1 MISDAKK
8 QGGSGDGSTDAHTS
22 GFFERRLDALASD
35 AGLSLRFRSVVGST
49 GMPHAE
55 MPVLPTSAP
64 PEQGS
69 VESVQERIVKE
80 FAAATGVPATVRL
93 YLPWSRQGSLSGV
106 VAATKRRRLRPRRV
120 IVELSGDDDPERTL
134 SMARAT
140 TQAGFSVA
148 LRLDAVGGVE
158 AQFLLE
164 LGADYL
170 HIPAPPLDFE
180 DAFAWRDLMDQVTLR
195 KGRPIVGGV
204 DTSEHARLVDAAGA
218 WLTYGA
224 HTAPARFLC

>member
-8 QGGSGDGSTDAHTS
+8 QGGSGDGSTESHSS
-22 GFFERRLDALASD
+22 GFFERRIDALASD
-35 AGLSLRFRSVVGST
+35 AGLSLRFCSIVGST

-55 MPVLPTSAP
+55 MPVSPVSAP
-64 PEQGS
+64 LQQGPI
-69 VESVQERIVKE
+69 ESLCERVVKE

-93 YLPWSRQGSLSGV
+93 FLPSSRHTSLADV

-120 IVELSGDDDPERTL
+120 IVELSDDGDRERTL
-134 SMARAT
+134 SVARAT
-140 TQAGFSVA
+140 SQAGFSVA
-148 LRLDAVGGVE
+148 LRLDSHAAGE
-158 AQFLLE
+158 ALFLLE

-170 HIPAPPLDFE
+170 HLPAPPLDFE
-180 DAFAWRDLMDQVTLR
+180 EAFAWRDLMDRVTIR
-195 KGRPIVGGV
+195 RGRPIVGGV
-204 DTSEHARLVDAAGA
+204 DTAEHARLVDAAGA

>member
-8 QGGSGDGSTDAHTS
+8 HGGSGDGSTDAHTS

-35 AGLSLRFRSVVGST
+35 AGLSMRFCSVVGST

-55 MPVLPTSAP
+55 MPVLPSAP
-64 PEQGS
+64 SQGS
-69 VESVQERIVKE
+69 FESLQERIVKE

-93 YLPWSRQGSLSGV
+93 FLPWSRQSSLAEV
-106 VAATKRRRLRPRRV
+106 VAATKRRRLRARRV
-120 IVELSGDDDPERTL
+120 IVELSADDDQERTL
-134 SMARAT
+134 SVARAT
-140 TQAGFSVA
+140 SQAGFSVA
-148 LRLDAVGGVE
+148 LRLDSLGEAD

-180 DAFAWRDLMDQVTLR
+180 EAFAWRDLMDAVTLR
-195 KGRPIVGGV
+195 RGRPIVGGV

-218 WLTYGA
+218 WLTYGT